1 MDTHEEWR
9 IIKETGGRYSVS
21 NQGRVRSNITHF
33 ILKPIEIAKG
43 YVKVNLYLENGQRY
57 SRLVHRL
64 VATEFIPNPENKPE
78 VNHKNGIKHDN
89 RVENLE
95 WVTGEENKR
104 HAYDTGLQRHKD
116 ERYSGYLY
124 SVWIRIHR
132 ENICKEWKDYLVFH
146 KWSIEQGYREGLF
159 LNRRNTNDLYS
170 PDNCYFGDDKQHPA
184 EKLECFGKHLTYEQ
198 ISQKYGVSESTLK
211 YRLKSGM
218 SVEDA
223 VMLQK
228 GRAKDNCL
236 RIRFSDPMYN
246 FLFEQAKLN
255 GITVSAYIRKL
266 IDKDIQEKNALKNF
280 KKIKNPEIDPAKD

>member
-1 MDTHEEWR
+1 MNDIVDTC
-9 IIKETGGRYSVS
+9 IAFGLG
-21 NQGRVRSNITHF
+21 F
-33 ILKPIEIAKG
+33 I
-43 YVKVNLYLENGQRY
+43 
-57 SRLVHRL
+57 
-64 VATEFIPNPENKPE
+64 
-78 VNHKNGIKHDN
+78 
-89 RVENLE
+89 
-95 WVTGEENKR
+95 
-104 HAYDTGLQRHKD
+104 
-116 ERYSGYLY
+116 ERTS
-124 SVWIRIHR
+124 
-132 ENICKEWKDYLVFH
+132 EWKDYLVFH

-246 FLFEQAKLN
+246 FLFEQAKIN

-266 IDKDIQEKNALKNF
+266 IDKDIREKDGSDNN
-280 KKIKNPEIDPAKD
+280 NPDSSNDTVTKG